1 MQSTLTLLFHHLYH
15 HLHHL
20 LHHHLLLQFPT
31 KHQCLPNPFLLC
43 QHILTHFFR
52 NFFRPN
58 LIILICPV
66 ILVRTKPLL
75 HPNPV
80 PFSYVLH
87 VLSHTL
93 CFFSTA
99 LDVKLHAKFE
109 LDEYQT
115 PTLLLLHAIH
125 HLFLLSSLYLLTTTS
140 PPHHVLLPSSI
151 WTPLF
156 DMYLNRS
163 LLNHPSLL

>member
-1 MQSTLTLLFHHLYH
+1 MQPTLTLLIHR
-15 HLHHL
+15 HLHY
-20 LHHHLLLQFPT
+20 PT
-31 KHQCLPNPFLLC
+31 KHQCLPNPFLSC

-52 NFFRPN
+52 NFFRHN
-58 LIILICPV
+58 LIILIYPV
-66 ILVRTKPLL
+66 ILVRTKLL
-75 HPNPV
+75 LRPNPV

-93 CFFSTA
+93 CFFSIV

-115 PTLLLLHAIH
+115 PILLLLHAIH
-125 HLFLLSSLYLLTTTS
+125 HLFLLSFLYLLTTTS
-140 PPHHVLLPSSI
+140 LLHHVLLPSSI

-156 DMYLNRS
+156 GMYLNQS
-163 LLNHPSLL
+163 LLHHPSLL